1 MKKYITAGIFLI
13 ALFNTSSPF
22 AAEPGDAAGESAGS
36 VAVGSTTAV
45 GLGAVAAIAGIA
57 LAASG
62 GGNGSQTGTTT
73 TTTTNTGSP

>member
-1 MKKYITAGIFLI
+1 MKKYITAGILLV
-13 ALFNTSSPF
+13 ALFNAGSPF
-22 AAEPGDAAGESAGS
+22 AAEPGEAAGESAGS

-45 GLGAVAAIAGIA
+45 GLGAVAAIAGVA

-73 TTTTNTGSP
+73 TTTTSTSAP